1 MIEPY
6 YRSSDG
12 LVTLYLGKM
21 EEVLPQLDVRADL
34 IVADPPFAETS
45 HGWDRWPEGW
55 LDIAAR
61 HANTMWCFGSQRMF
75 LNRAAEFRTAGW
87 KLSQDVVGHDGGDSP
102 VVDDVNVV
110 WEKHNGSGFARD
122 RFRRVHE
129 HVLHWYHGVPWAN
142 AHQDV
147 PRVPY
152 SGPDKSA
159 KGRDSVTPHTGKIG
173 AHTYVDDGTRLMR
186 SVIKV
191 ASVRGKRRHPDE
203 KPTALL
209 EPLIAYGCKP
219 GGLVLDPFAG
229 SCSTLD
235 AALRSGRPVIGIEGD
250 EAYAE
255 KGALRLSALES
266 SPDVSSLRHSTA

>member
-6 YRSSDG
+6 YRSNDG
-12 LVTLYLGKM
+12 NVVLYLGKM
-21 EEVLPQLDVRADL
+21 EEVLPQLNLQADL
-34 IVADPPFAETS
+34 LVADPPFGETS

-55 LDIAAR
+55 LDIAAQ

-75 LNRAAEFRTAGW
+75 LDRAVEFRAAGW
-87 KLSQDVVGHDGGDSP
+87 KLSQDVVGHSEGGEP
-102 VVDDVNVV
+102 LVGDVNVV
-110 WEKHNGSGFARD
+110 WEKHNGTGFARD

-129 HVLHWYHGVPWAN
+129 HVLHWYRGVPWED
-142 AHQDV
+142 AHQEV

-159 KGRDSVTPHTGKIG
+159 RGRDSRTPHTGTIG
-173 AHTYVDDGTRLMR
+173 AHTYVDNGTRLMR

-203 KPTALL
+203 KPLPLL
-209 EPLIAYGCKP
+209 DPLIAYGCKP

-229 SCSTLD
+229 SCSALD
-235 AALRSGRPVIGIEGD
+235 AARRSGRPAVGIEERED
-250 EAYAE
+250 YAE
-255 KGALRLSALES
+255 AGALRLDEPYTDELFAPASA
-266 SPDVSSLRHSTA
+266 